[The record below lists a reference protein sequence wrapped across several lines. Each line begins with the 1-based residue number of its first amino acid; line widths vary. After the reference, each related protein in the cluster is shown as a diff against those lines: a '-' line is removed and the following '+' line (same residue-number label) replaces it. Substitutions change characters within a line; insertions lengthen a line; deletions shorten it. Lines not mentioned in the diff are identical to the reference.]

1 MTILEAIASVFG
13 IACVWL
19 VVRRNHWSWPIG
31 LIQVILTAIVL
42 WDAKLYA
49 ETGLQVVFAFLQFYG
64 WYGWLTA
71 PVIGDEESL
80 ARNRVDL
87 LGEGAK
93 IKVERLTNNY
103 LFVSVLM
110 TVLMTVVFASLLILF
125 TDAKAP
131 IVDSL
136 LASASLVA
144 QYLLARRYLENW
156 VYWILID
163 IVSIPLFASRS
174 LYWFSGL
181 YVIFLVLAIQGF
193 LSWRRWADTAD
204 EQVEVAR

>member
-1 MTILEAIASVFG
+1 MTILEAIASFFG
-13 IACVWL
+13 VACVWL

-64 WYGWLTA
+64 WYEWLTA

>member
-1 MTILEAIASVFG
+1 MTILEAIASFFG
-13 IACVWL
+13 VACVWL

-64 WYGWLTA
+64 WYEWLTA
-71 PVIGDEESL
+71 PVVGDEGVASKSH
-80 ARNRVDL
+80 VDL

-93 IKVERLTNNY
+93 IKVERLTRSN
-103 LFVSVLM
+103 LISSVLITLVM
-110 TVLMTVVFASLLILF
+110 TAVFASLLITL
-125 TDAKAP
+125 TDARSP

-163 IVSIPLFASRS
+163 IVSIPLFATRS

-181 YVIFLVLAIQGF
+181 YVVFLILAIQGF
-193 LSWRRWADTAD
+193 LSWRQWAGSSD
-204 EQVEVAR
+204 ERVEAAR

>member
-49 ETGLQVVFAFLQFYG
+49 ETGLQIVFAFLQFYG
-64 WYGWLTA
+64 WYEWLTA

-93 IKVERLTNNY
+93 IKVERLTNKN